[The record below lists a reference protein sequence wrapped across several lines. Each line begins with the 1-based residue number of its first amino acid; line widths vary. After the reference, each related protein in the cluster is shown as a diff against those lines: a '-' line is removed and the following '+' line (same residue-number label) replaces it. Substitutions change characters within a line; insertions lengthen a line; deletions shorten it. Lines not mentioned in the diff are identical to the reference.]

1 MLKKLTDLINLAKS
15 KETRRLA
22 VAAAHD
28 EPVLVAV
35 NNAMKEGIISPILVG
50 KEAEIKKIAEN
61 IGFDLTNVLLVNEE
75 NDVKACKICVKMI
88 RDGAADILMKGLVA
102 TAPILKAV
110 LDKEEG
116 LRKAATLSHFAL
128 YESPYYHKLLGVT
141 DAAMN
146 VAPEFPDK
154 VNIVKNAVEAMHG
167 VGVECPK
174 VAILGPVE
182 VVNPKI
188 ESTAHAAMLT
198 MMNRRKQITG
208 CLIDGPFALDNAV
221 SVEACKHKKIETEV
235 GGDADILVA
244 HDLNS
249 ANILYKCLGF
259 LGGATSAAVI
269 MGAKCPIVLTSRA
282 DSEEAKLLS
291 IAFAAAM

>member
-1 MLKKLTDLINLAKS
+1 MLKKLSELIELAKK
-15 KETRRLA
+15 KESRRLV

-28 EPVLVAV
+28 EPVLIAV
-35 NNAMKEGIISPILVG
+35 NRAMKEGLIVPVLVG
-50 KEAEIKKIAEN
+50 DEEKIRKIASEIK
-61 IGFDLTNVLLVNEE
+61 FDLNNVKVINEL
-75 NDVKACKICVKMI
+75 NDVKACKICVKVI
-88 RDGAADILMKGLVA
+88 REGEADILMKGLVA

-116 LRKAATLSHFAL
+116 LRKASTLSHFAL

-146 VAPEFPDK
+146 VAPEFHEK
-154 VNIVKNAVEAMHG
+154 VNIVKNAVDAMHKI
-167 VGVECPK
+167 GVESPK

-198 MMNRRKQITG
+198 MMNKRKQIKS
-208 CLIDGPFALDNAV
+208 CIIDGPFALDNAV
-221 SVEACKHKKIETEV
+221 SKEACEHKNIQTEV

-244 HDLNS
+244 PDLDA
-249 ANILYKCLGF
+249 ANVLYKALGF

-282 DSEEAKLLS
+282 DSEEAKMLS